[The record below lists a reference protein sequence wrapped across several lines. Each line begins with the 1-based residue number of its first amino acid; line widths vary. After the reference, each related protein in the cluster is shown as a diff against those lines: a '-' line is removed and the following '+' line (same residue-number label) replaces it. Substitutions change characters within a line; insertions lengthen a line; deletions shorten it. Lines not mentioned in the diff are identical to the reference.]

1 MKEIVKQIIEKI
13 AERLGFTLYKKAD
26 IDFSYDDDG
35 LNPTA
40 IAANVISNIAI
51 DDSDIIITGE
61 NARAD
66 KMREYASYYEDEIE
80 NTACEVA
87 LGTGDCILRPFTKED
102 EIGINVIGNDNFT
115 VTSAVANKLLG
126 VVMMLDD
133 YEVDNDTYRLFE
145 SQELVDGVCKIRRYT
160 YKNDKEIP
168 ITETEWADIETET
181 DIVADQLLLGRIK
194 CPTINRKD
202 YNSVEGVPITYGND
216 ELIEQVQDK
225 FEQYNDEFDRKKSRI
240 FADRML
246 FKRDKGDGELTLTNS
261 QEIVKLKGDL
271 NNSLTS
277 MIETYSPEIRE
288 SDYKSG
294 NDFNMAMLEMAC
306 GLSRGVFTK
315 PETAFATA
323 TEMKNSLKKTFAFVK
338 RFRRRIE
345 VGNTQLFNAIDILMN
360 VNNITPQGEWEVQYQ
375 WSYDYVEESREKFSQ
390 LLQGNSINTISR
402 PEVRSWTL
410 NIPLEQAKKEI
421 EEMDAEALQKA
432 QEMAALNAV

>member
-133 YEVDNDTYRLFE
+133 YEDNDNDTYRLFE

-160 YKNDKEIP
+160 YKNNKEIP
-168 ITETEWADIETET
+168 ITETAWKDIETET

-240 FADRML
+240 FADRLL
-246 FKRDKGDGELTLTNS
+246 FKRDDKGDLSVTDS
-261 QEIVKLKGDL
+261 QEIVKLRGDDRSIS
-271 NNSLTS
+271 SL
-277 MIETYSPEIRE
+277 METYSPEIRE

-345 VGNTQLFNAIDILMN
+345 IGNTQLFNAIDILMN

-390 LLQGNSINTISR
+390 LLQGNSINAISR

-410 NIPLEQAKKEI
+410 NIPLEQAKEEI